1 MWYVMIN
8 PIHSRMISRRT
19 WCSNVWIRLLSGSI
33 EFERKR
39 KTSKSRCP
47 FVPLRM
53 DTKPM
58 EWSKLVIALM
68 KELIAII
75 SDRFEIGVE
84 WNASG
89 CDFSAYKPASTPT
102 PISAPSTAPP
112 PAVPAVP
119 AHPSNFAAE
128 LESLVGANGVKN
140 LRHVEKSEMTSKNP
154 SLRGNVKMEEKKTT

>member
-1 MWYVMIN
+1 
-8 PIHSRMISRRT
+8 
-19 WCSNVWIRLLSGSI
+19 
-33 EFERKR
+33 
-39 KTSKSRCP
+39 
-47 FVPLRM
+47 M
-53 DTKPM
+53 DNKPM

-89 CDFSAYKPASTPT
+89 CEFSAYKPDPT

-119 AHPSNFAAE
+119 AAPAAPAVPAPPANFAAE
-128 LESLVGANGVKN
+128 LQSLVGANGVRN
-140 LRHVEKSEMTSKNP
+140 LRHVEKSEMSHKNP
-154 SLRGNVKMEEKKTT
+154 ALRGNVKMEEKKTT